1 MNVIFLKDHKNNK
14 KNDIKDVAD
23 GFAKNVLIP
32 QGIVMIATKDNLSML
47 KRQEQKDLEAK
58 KQKDIEDDILIEK
71 MKTLIVVINKD
82 ATPKGVLHGSVTTSE
97 IEHEF
102 YLQTGIK
109 IDKKDI
115 KCDKISTFGNFDIN
129 LNLGNG
135 KKATF
140 KLIIKS

>member
-1 MNVIFLKDHKNNK
+1 MNVIFLKEYKNNK

-58 KQKDIEDDILIEK
+58 KQKEIEDDILIEK
-71 MKTLIVVINKD
+71 VKTLIVVINKD
-82 ATPKGVLHGSVTTSE
+82 ATPKGIIHGSVTTSE

-115 KCDKISTFGNFDIN
+115 KCDKISTFGNFNIT
-129 LNLGNG
+129 LNIGNG

-140 KLIIKS
+140 QLIVKS